1 MGLGGCKVVLIV
13 TSILVKRS
21 LCHCNLFYAANI
33 FGIGD
38 CTNVPTSRT
47 AAACAAE
54 SAVIRKNLL
63 SVMRGETPKAHVS
76 VGVFLIGPVFMVRPH
91 HIICLFHGRVR

>member
-1 MGLGGCKVVLIV
+1 MMY
-13 TSILVKRS
+13 LV
-21 LCHCNLFYAANI
+21 CITTANI

-54 SAVIRKNLL
+54 SAVLKKNLL
-63 SVMRGETPKAHVS
+63 AVMRGESPKAHVLTSTCIS
-76 VGVFLIGPVFMVRPH
+76 VTDYDT
-91 HIICLFHGRVR
+91 

>member
-1 MGLGGCKVVLIV
+1 MSGLC
-13 TSILVKRS
+13 
-21 LCHCNLFYAANI
+21 CHNLLFAANI

-54 SAVIRKNLL
+54 SAVIRKNL
-63 SVMRGETPKAHVS
+63 SAVMRGETPKAHVS
-76 VGVFLIGPVFMVRPH
+76 VE
-91 HIICLFHGRVR
+91 LFARSSFDG

>member
-1 MGLGGCKVVLIV
+1 MIVALKHVLVIMYVLHWLLG
-13 TSILVKRS
+13 
-21 LCHCNLFYAANI
+21 NI

-54 SAVIRKNLL
+54 SVILPQNLL
-63 SVMRGETPKAHVS
+63 GVVHGSGISNSVS
-76 VGVFLIGPVFMVRPH
+76 
-91 HIICLFHGRVR
+91 

>member
-1 MGLGGCKVVLIV
+1 MF
-13 TSILVKRS
+13 SHILFCS
-21 LCHCNLFYAANI
+21 SLFYAANI

-54 SAVIRKNLL
+54 SAVIRKNLFA
-63 SVMRGETPKAHVS
+63 VMRGETPKAHVS
-76 VGVFLIGPVFMVRPH
+76 VCWKFGEVEFFMVYVTPK
-91 HIICLFHGRVR
+91 